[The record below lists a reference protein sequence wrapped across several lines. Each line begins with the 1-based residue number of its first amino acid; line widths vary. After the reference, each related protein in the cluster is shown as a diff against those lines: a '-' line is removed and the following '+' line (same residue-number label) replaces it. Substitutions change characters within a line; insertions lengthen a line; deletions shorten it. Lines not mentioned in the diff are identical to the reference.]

1 MCTTSVTTQVCVC
14 NWEKTEGWCLQL
26 PVHILPEMKCVFRCE
41 LPPGPPA
48 HKDAAVLGVWVFLF
62 FLNLY
67 ESGGRRGFHMSEG
80 VQHKPKQWNMKR
92 TVNAFK
98 RLVWCIFV
106 SLIDN
111 SPDSIWIGAVNLT
124 HTSQTDGNKL
134 KLLILFD
141 TCLICCTQS
150 AKRKKKP
157 QIDFDL
163 DEIELFRE
171 TVSCLATGNVS
182 ISWLETIYLKYRS
195 FMPLTVVFSCFW
207 QLPYSKV
214 MTFSVLTKLFY
225 LFFTLVSLYIHKNLT
240 VLI

>member
-1 MCTTSVTTQVCVC
+1 MCTTSVTLQVCVC

-48 HKDAAVLGVWVFLF
+48 HKDVAVLGVWVFF

-67 ESGGRRGFHMSEG
+67 EAGGRRGFHMSEG
-80 VQHKPKQWNMKR
+80 VQHKPKQWNMKH

-98 RLVWCIFV
+98 RLVWCTFV

-124 HTSQTDGNKL
+124 HTSQTDGKQTQTANTVWHMSDML
-134 KLLILFD
+134 HAIL
-141 TCLICCTQS
+141 Q
-150 AKRKKKP
+150 KKKKKKKP

-171 TVSCLATGNVS
+171 TVSCLRTGNVS
-182 ISWLETIYLKYRS
+182 KSWLETMYFKYRS
-195 FMPLTVVFSCFW
+195 FMP
-207 QLPYSKV
+207 
-214 MTFSVLTKLFY
+214 
-225 LFFTLVSLYIHKNLT
+225 
-240 VLI
+240 